1 MQREHDVQAD
11 QELQQPAGASALVL
25 GIGNVLW
32 ADEGFGVR
40 AVEAFHDRYAL
51 PSNATLMDGGTQGLI
66 LLPEVTAR
74 THVLVF
80 DAIDFGLAPG
90 TLRVLRDREVPAW
103 AGAKISLHQQS
114 FMELLAIAD
123 VQERFPP
130 HLTLIGVQPERLMDF
145 GGSLSAS
152 VRAQIDAALDHAVEQ
167 LQAWGFA
174 PLARSAPPAERL
186 NDQALELAQY
196 EAGRPGAEA
205 ACRVGDAR
213 FLNIRH
219 AIESGAGGGAG

>member
-1 MQREHDVQAD
+1 MQGDHDVQAD
-11 QELQQPAGASALVL
+11 HELQPPAGASALVL

-51 PSNATLMDGGTQGLI
+51 PANATLMDGGTQGLI

-90 TLRVLRDREVPAW
+90 TL
-103 AGAKISLHQQS
+103 
-114 FMELLAIAD
+114 LAIAD
-123 VQERFPP
+123 VQDRFPP
-130 HLTLIGVQPERLMDF
+130 HLTLVGVQPERLMDF

-152 VRAQIDAALDHAVEQ
+152 VRAQIDPAIEQAFAQ
-167 LQAWGFA
+167 LQAWGYA
-174 PLARSAPPAERL
+174 PTVRSAPPAERL
-186 NDQALELAQY
+186 NDHALELAQY
-196 EAGRPGAEA
+196 EAGRPGADA

-219 AIESGAGGGAG
+219 AIESGAGGGAS

>member
-1 MQREHDVQAD
+1 MRT
-11 QELQQPAGASALVL
+11 SALVL

-40 AVEAFHDRYAL
+40 AVEALHDGYAL
-51 PSNATLMDGGTQGLI
+51 PADVTLMDGGTQGLV
-66 LLPEVTAR
+66 LLPEVTAHS
-74 THVLVF
+74 HVLVF
-80 DAIDFGLAPG
+80 DAIDFGDAPG
-90 TLRVLRDREVPAW
+90 SLRVLRDREVPAW
-103 AGAKISLHQQS
+103 AGAKMSLHQQS

-123 VQERFPP
+123 MQERFPP

-152 VRAQIDAALDHAVEQ
+152 VRARLALAVSLAVEQ
-167 LQAWGFA
+167 LGAWGFT
-174 PLARSAPPAERL
+174 PQARSAPPAERL
-186 NDQALELAQY
+186 NDRSIALGDY
-196 EAGRPGAEA
+196 ESGRPAAEL

-219 AIESGAGGGAG
+219 AIERTGESH